1 MMEIMRIV
9 LKFKT
14 KARILSAKPHSAD
27 VERLISYYNLL
38 KTATRSSL
46 SPTVI
51 NDSLYVKINMPALDE
66 FDPQPAVFNWL
77 NKKKRH
83 SKMHTHAKKQEWYQ
97 GVFDEVK
104 EKYDLT
110 NNIELGKIQF

>member
-1 MMEIMRIV
+1 M
-9 LKFKT
+9 L
-14 KARILSAKPHSAD
+14 
-27 VERLISYYNLL
+27 
-38 KTATRSSL
+38 
-46 SPTVI
+46 
-51 NDSLYVKINMPALDE
+51 ALDE
-66 FDPQPAVFNWL
+66 FDPQPAVFDWL

-104 EKYDLT
+104 EKYDYDFK

>member
-1 MMEIMRIV
+1 M
-9 LKFKT
+9 T
-14 KARILSAKPHSAD
+14 
-27 VERLISYYNLL
+27 
-38 KTATRSSL
+38 
-46 SPTVI
+46 
-51 NDSLYVKINMPALDE
+51 ALDE

-83 SKMHTHAKKQEWYQ
+83 SKTHTHAKKQEWYQ

-110 NNIELGKIQF
+110 NYIELGKIQF